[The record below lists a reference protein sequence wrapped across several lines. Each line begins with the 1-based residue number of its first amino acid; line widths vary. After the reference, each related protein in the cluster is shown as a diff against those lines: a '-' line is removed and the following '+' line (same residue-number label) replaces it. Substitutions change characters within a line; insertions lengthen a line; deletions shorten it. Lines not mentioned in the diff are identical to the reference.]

1 MMKPFVLL
9 VTMLLGAVL
18 LWGSTDFPIWG
29 DKDSPASRHVSNRYI
44 TEAYGASHVPNLVSA
59 ILADYRNFDTMLET
73 SVVLI
78 AGLGI
83 FLILR
88 LPLGPLAYGRS
99 AVPEDTGL
107 QEPLPQ
113 DPILVMT
120 CRLLFPP
127 MQLFGFYVLCHG
139 HYSPGGGFQAGVI
152 LGASFILFAM
162 AFGLKSTKKRLSESL
177 VGRCMVCGVLLYAGV
192 GVACLLLG
200 GRFLD
205 YGALGLV
212 LPFSPEDLRSH
223 GILVVECGV
232 TLTVGSVIFSIYRN
246 LVSRG
251 SHQDTPCS

>member
-1 MMKPFVLL
+1 MRLFALL
-9 VTMLLGAVL
+9 VTLVLGGIL
-18 LWGSTDFPIWG
+18 IWGSTDFPVWG

-44 TEAYGASHVPNLVSA
+44 TEAYSATHVPNLVSA

-88 LPLGPLAYGRS
+88 LPLGPLARARS
-99 AVPEDTGL
+99 AVPDDAGI
-107 QEPLPQ
+107 QEALPQ

-139 HYSPGGGFQAGVI
+139 HYSPGGGFQAGVT

-162 AFGLKSTKKRLSESL
+162 AFGLESTRKRVAESV
-177 VGRCMVCGVLLYAGV
+177 VGRCMVCGVLIYAGV
-192 GVACLLLG
+192 GLACLLMG

-205 YGALGLV
+205 YGALAV
-212 LPFSPEDLRSH
+212 ILPFSPQDLRSH

-251 SHQDTPCS
+251 SHQVRQPES